1 MILEAVASRD
11 LRIWHAFFG
20 TAGSQ
25 NDINVLNKSPL
36 FIDMLKGK
44 TPRVHYTVNGNQYD
58 TPYYLADGIYPEWAV
73 FVKTIHRPQSEEDK
87 LYAKHQESARK
98 DVECAFGV
106 LQSRFDIVH
115 RDARLWK
122 RGDVV
127 NIMQA
132 CVILHNMIVEDEKE
146 AVKIPLDLNE
156 NLGATI
162 VLPPEVQTS
171 DNPDPCFVE
180 VLQRNSAIRAR
191 STHTQLKRD
200 LVANIVHKFGN
211 RQNRST

>member
-1 MILEAVASRD
+1 
-11 LRIWHAFFG
+11 
-20 TAGSQ
+20 
-25 NDINVLNKSPL
+25 
-36 FIDMLKGK
+36 
-44 TPRVHYTVNGNQYD
+44 
-58 TPYYLADGIYPEWAV
+58 
-73 FVKTIHRPQSEEDK
+73 
-87 LYAKHQESARK
+87 
-98 DVECAFGV
+98 
-106 LQSRFDIVH
+106 
-115 RDARLWK
+115 
-122 RGDVV
+122 V

-146 AVKIPLDLNE
+146 TIKIPLDLNE

-162 VLPPEVQTS
+162 VLLPEGQTS

-180 VLQRNSAIRAR
+180 VLQRNFTIRAR